1 MASNSPYLRRKA
13 EDLAVGVIGDALTE
27 GLKTDGFR
35 VDNVLKKVILVALEG
50 QTIST
55 KHDAEEQKKQE
66 KKYKVLVT
74 TLTKVMEVVANDTQN
89 PQIGAIR
96 DLILANLN
104 EGEFKVD
111 EIMQVAGVSKS
122 TVQRSKRTP
131 AEITPAE
138 GSVAVLDK
146 AVVVSQAARQS
157 ALKFWCKGRT
167 RTRGHRTVPQVRVL
181 ILPMR
186 RKY

>member
-1 MASNSPYLRRKA
+1 
-13 EDLAVGVIGDALTE
+13 
-27 GLKTDGFR
+27 
-35 VDNVLKKVILVALEG
+35 
-50 QTIST
+50 
-55 KHDAEEQKKQE
+55 
-66 KKYKVLVT
+66 
-74 TLTKVMEVVANDTQN
+74 LTKVMEVVANDTQN

-111 EIMQVAGVSKS
+111 EIMQVARVSKS
-122 TVQRSKRTP
+122 TVQRFAQR
-131 AEITPAE
+131 TPAE